1 MPMDLSTVRSRIK
14 RGGYSTIDEFLR
26 DMLLIFSNTTKYK
39 KLNQNAKKAGA
50 VLKKHFEKRC
60 NDLGLKDLQ
69 LSEMDFP
76 GPDGKTTGTRQSSRL
91 RRR

>member
-1 MPMDLSTVRSRIK
+1 MDLSTVRSRIK
-14 RGGYSTIDEFLR
+14 RGGYSTIDEFLQ
-26 DMLLIFSNTTKYK
+26 DVLLIFSNTTKYK
-39 KLNQNAKKAGA
+39 KLNQNVKKAGA

-76 GPDGKTTGTRQSSRL
+76 GSYGKVATGTRQSSRL
-91 RRR
+91 RR